1 MLENLLGLKK
11 LDTGAVPT
19 MQTPTT
25 LSGLGGSNFEPSYQS
40 NQAKRRVRRRCSPAG
55 IGCPM
60 PTRSRSANH
69 KRVHKHM
76 RMRKRHGRQH

>member
-1 MLENLLGLKK
+1 MLEDLLGLKK

-25 LSGLGGSNFEPSYQS
+25 LSGLGGSNFEPSYKS
-40 NQAKRRVRRRCSPAG
+40 NQAKKRVRRRCSLSSTS
-55 IGCPM
+55 GCYR
-60 PTRSRSANH
+60 PTRSANH

>member
-11 LDTGAVPT
+11 LDTGAVLT
-19 MQTPTT
+19 MQTQTT
-25 LSGLGGSNFEPSYQS
+25 LSSPEGNNFEPSYQS
-40 NQAKRRVRRRCSPAG
+40 NQAKRRVRRRCSPSNPR
-55 IGCPM
+55 CYR
-60 PTRSRSANH
+60 PTSSANH